1 MNSHDT
7 TIPRSKNIIFWNDL
21 EGSIFFNKIFSYPVR
36 IGEIELDSLTIDNDI
51 PTIIFEFDISE
62 YPDAPPQKWKQADFN
77 ICRIGLNCGTPKK
90 VKIINIPT
98 NNKLTVQITQQQDS
112 LLVQAFNDTSL
123 IELETKHL
131 LLCGPS
137 AYKNIIN

>member
-1 MNSHDT
+1 MVST
-7 TIPRSKNIIFWNDL
+7 SSPLGKIVPFWNELD
-21 EGSIFFNKIFSYPVR
+21 GNIFFNRIFSAPIT
-36 IGEIELDSLTIDNDI
+36 IGEIELSSLTLDNDI
-51 PTIIFEFDISE
+51 PTIILEFDIAE
-62 YPDAPPQKWKQADFN
+62 YPDAPPPEWVQSGFN

-90 VKIINIPT
+90 IKIINIPT
-98 NNKLTVQITQQQDS
+98 NNKLTVQITHQQDS
-112 LLVQAFNDTSL
+112 VLVQAFNDTSL

>member
-1 MNSHDT
+1 MRGAS
-7 TIPRSKNIIFWNDL
+7 RSKIAYFRSIEDSKREHLTKEELCEFEWNFRFKSQA
-21 EGSIFFNKIFSYPVR
+21 GKFQKKI
-36 IGEIELDSLTIDNDI
+36 
-51 PTIIFEFDISE
+51 
-62 YPDAPPQKWKQADFN
+62 
-77 ICRIGLNCGTPKK
+77 
-90 VKIINIPT
+90 KIINIPT

>member
-1 MNSHDT
+1 MLPTSS
-7 TIPRSKNIIFWNDL
+7 PLGNIVSSWNELD
-21 EGSIFFNKIFSYPVR
+21 GNIFFNRIFSGPIT
-36 IGEIELDSLTIDNDI
+36 IGEIELSSLTLDNDT
-51 PTIIFEFDISE
+51 PTIILEFDITE
-62 YPDAPPQKWKQADFN
+62 YPDTPPQKWEQSGFN

-90 VKIINIPT
+90 IKVINIPT

-112 LLVQAFNDTSL
+112 FLIQAFNDTSL

-137 AYKNIIN
+137 AYKNI